1 MTIKDSTLL
10 NKPVYQGE
18 GGNVSKEGFSYTL
31 AAAQIGDVI
40 NGLKFPA
47 GTKATAIEYI
57 NAALGANVTLDVK
70 LGGTTLVSGLSCAAA
85 GKGYIPVAD
94 VLTADNAL
102 FSLVVG
108 GGVATGAATFRLVY
122 ESLGTL

>member
-31 AAAQIGDVI
+31 AAAKIGDVI

-57 NAALGANVTLDVK
+57 NAALGASVTLDVK

-108 GGVATGAATFRLVY
+108 GGVATGAVTFRLVY

>member
-1 MTIKDSTLL
+1 MTIKNSTLL

-57 NAALGANVTLDVK
+57 NTALGANVTLDVK
-70 LGGTTLVSGLSCAAA
+70 LGGTTLVPGLSCAAA

-102 FSLVVG
+102 FSLVVV
-108 GGVATGAATFRLVY
+108 GGVATGAVTFRLVY

>member
-1 MTIKDSTLL
+1 MATKKSTLL

-18 GGNVSKEGFSYTL
+18 DGNVSKEGFSFTFAGD
-31 AAAQIGDVI
+31 AAATVVQ
-40 NGLKFPA
+40 GLKFPA

-57 NAALGANVTLDVK
+57 NAALGTSVTLDVK
-70 LGGTTLVSGLSCAAA
+70 LGDTTLVSALSCAAA

-94 VLTADNAL
+94 TLITADSI

-108 GGVATGAATFRLVY
+108 GAAATGAVTFRLVY
-122 ESLGTL
+122 ESTGTL

>member
-108 GGVATGAATFRLVY
+108 GGVATGAVTFRLVY

>member
-57 NAALGANVTLDVK
+57 NTALGANVTLDVK

-94 VLTADNAL
+94 ALTADNAL

-108 GGVATGAATFRLVY
+108 GGVATGAVTFRLVY

>member
-1 MTIKDSTLL
+1 MATKNSTLL
-10 NKPVYQGE
+10 NKRVYQGE
-18 GGNVSKEGFSYTL
+18 DGNVSKEGFSFTFAGD
-31 AAAQIGDVI
+31 AAATVVQ
-40 NGLKFPA
+40 GLKFPA
-47 GTKATAIEYI
+47 GTKATGVEYI
-57 NAALGANVTLDVK
+57 NAALGAGVTLDVK
-70 LGGTTLVSGLSCAAA
+70 LGSTTLVSALSCAVA

-108 GGVATGAATFRLVY
+108 GGAATGAVTFRLVY

>member
-40 NGLKFPA
+40 NGLEFPA

-85 GKGYIPVAD
+85 GKGYIPVED

-108 GGVATGAATFRLVY
+108 GGVATGAVTFRLVY